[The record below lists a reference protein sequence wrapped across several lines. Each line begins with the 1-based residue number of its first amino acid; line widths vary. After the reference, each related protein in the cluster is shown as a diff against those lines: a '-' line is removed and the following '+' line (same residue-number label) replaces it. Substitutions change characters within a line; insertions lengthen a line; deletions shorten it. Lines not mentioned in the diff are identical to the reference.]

1 MTGWCTVKRQRF
13 ALPIGQNTLWKL
25 GFTNRATCC
34 KHVYM
39 SGSVISLRV
48 DAQQKE
54 RLDALASRTGRSG
67 AFYLRK
73 ALDSYLDQLEYVY
86 ALESE
91 AEAARRGEL
100 ETISLEDLE
109 AECGLVG

>member
-1 MTGWCTVKRQRF
+1 
-13 ALPIGQNTLWKL
+13 
-25 GFTNRATCC
+25 
-34 KHVYM
+34 M

-48 DAQQKE
+48 DSKQKE
-54 RLDALASRTGRSG
+54 RLDALASRTGRAG

-86 ALESE
+86 ILETE

-100 ETISLEDLE
+100 ETISLQELED
-109 AECGLVG
+109 ECGLVD

>member
-1 MTGWCTVKRQRF
+1 MAHCKRQCF
-13 ALPIGQNTLWKL
+13 APSVGRGTLWKL
-25 GFTNRATCC
+25 GFTNRSTCC

-48 DAQQKE
+48 DTQQKE

-86 ALESE
+86 ALEFE

>member
-1 MTGWCTVKRQRF
+1 
-13 ALPIGQNTLWKL
+13 
-25 GFTNRATCC
+25 
-34 KHVYM
+34 M

-48 DAQQKE
+48 DTRQKE
-54 RLDALASRTGRSG
+54 RLNALASRTGRSG

-86 ALESE
+86 TLEEE

-100 ETISLEDLE
+100 DTISLQELED
-109 AECGLVG
+109 ECGLVD

>member
-1 MTGWCTVKRQRF
+1 
-13 ALPIGQNTLWKL
+13 
-25 GFTNRATCC
+25 
-34 KHVYM
+34 M

-48 DAQQKE
+48 DAKQKE

-86 ALESE
+86 ILEAE

-100 ETISLEDLE
+100 ETISLQELED
-109 AECGLVG
+109 ECGLGD

>member
-1 MTGWCTVKRQRF
+1 
-13 ALPIGQNTLWKL
+13 
-25 GFTNRATCC
+25 
-34 KHVYM
+34 M

-48 DAQQKE
+48 DTQQKE

>member
-1 MTGWCTVKRQRF
+1 
-13 ALPIGQNTLWKL
+13 
-25 GFTNRATCC
+25 
-34 KHVYM
+34 M

-73 ALDSYLDQLEYVY
+73 ALDSYLDQLERIH
-86 ALESE
+86 A
-91 AEAARRGEL
+91 
-100 ETISLEDLE
+100 
-109 AECGLVG
+109 

>member
-1 MTGWCTVKRQRF
+1 
-13 ALPIGQNTLWKL
+13 
-25 GFTNRATCC
+25 
-34 KHVYM
+34 M

-91 AEAARRGEL
+91 AEAARHGEL